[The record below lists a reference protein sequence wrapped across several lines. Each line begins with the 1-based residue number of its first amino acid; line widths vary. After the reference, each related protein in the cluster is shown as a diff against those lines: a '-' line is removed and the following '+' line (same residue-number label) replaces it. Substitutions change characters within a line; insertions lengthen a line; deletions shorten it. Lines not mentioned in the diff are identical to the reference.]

1 MDGLVGQKVQEYAFK
16 KKDQAVTL
24 EAKDAVHTGTETVVI
39 DPMLLFQHLVS
50 AWTTLKGNLDEVLR
64 MNFVVIHLHF
74 LKQQMLYFPQTKL
87 HSPMPCGNNFQ
98 ICLAQQQLSSTFWME
113 VPFSTEFSGLVVRT
127 SMQSVAAMFSM

>member
-1 MDGLVGQKVQEYAFK
+1 M
-16 KKDQAVTL
+16 TL

-39 DPMLLFQHLVS
+39 DPMLLFQRLVS
-50 AWTTLKGNLDEVLR
+50 ARTTLKGDLDEVFTYELL
-64 MNFVVIHLHF
+64 VVNHLHF
-74 LKQQMLYFPQTKL
+74 LKQMFYFPQTKL

-127 SMQSVAAMFSM
+127 SMQSVVAMFSM